1 MLKLPCDNAKPH
13 YSNVTMQTA
22 DQVQKLYESNEL
34 LVDAIT
40 AQLESLKVKAN
51 DSDMLEESIQ
61 AAFISMY
68 EKQEAMLQQQIQMCE
83 DNRAVLEQSYVSQ
96 RFGDTKLGNR
106 SRNFRGLDTDK
117 AQGSLH
123 QVFGRTEAG
132 DGVWNFEGAAS
143 GSVISSFFGN
153 ASEANADSAG
163 PGLFQGRNASSGG
176 RAIGLASGGRNNEQ
190 TQLSE
195 RLLSPSQNAGH
206 GNAYVKG
213 VVFMAD
219 VQNR

>member
-1 MLKLPCDNAKPH
+1 
-13 YSNVTMQTA
+13 MQTA

-40 AQLESLKVKAN
+40 AQLESLRIKAN
-51 DSDMLEESIQ
+51 DADMLEESIQ

-83 DNRAVLEQSYVSQ
+83 DNRAVLEESYVSQ
-96 RFGDTKLGNR
+96 RFGDTKLGSQ

-123 QVFGRTEAG
+123 QVFGKTEAG

-153 ASEANADSAG
+153 ASEANAG
-163 PGLFQGRNASSGG
+163 VVTPRLFQGRDALSGASVEE
-176 RAIGLASGGRNNEQ
+176 LASGGRISEQ
-190 TQLSE
+190 SVRMLM
-195 RLLSPSQNAGH
+195 PSQNAGR
-206 GNAYVKG
+206 GNSYVRG
-213 VVFMAD
+213 VVFMED
-219 VQNR
+219 PQNR

>member
-1 MLKLPCDNAKPH
+1 MLRLPCDNAKPH
-13 YSNVTMQTA
+13 CSNITMQTA
-22 DQVQKLYESNEL
+22 EQVQKLYESNEL

-96 RFGDTKLGNR
+96 HFGDTKLGNH

-153 ASEANADSAG
+153 VSGASNGVAA
-163 PGLFQGRNASSGG
+163 PGLFQGRHALSGASTEEFTP
-176 RAIGLASGGRNNEQ
+176 GGRNIEQ
-190 TQLSE
+190 RE
-195 RLLSPSQNAGH
+195 RMIMPSQTAGH
-206 GNAYVKG
+206 GNSYVKG

-219 VQNR
+219 LQDR